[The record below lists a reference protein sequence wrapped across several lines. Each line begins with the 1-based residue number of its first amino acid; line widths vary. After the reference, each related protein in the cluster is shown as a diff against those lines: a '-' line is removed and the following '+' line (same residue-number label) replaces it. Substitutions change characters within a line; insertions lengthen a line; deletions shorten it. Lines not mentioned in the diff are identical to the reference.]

1 MFRRLRSLFGRR
13 AVEPAGPRVAGR
25 AGDIDRELVAILLR
39 VYELHDRGT
48 RQELVFEM
56 GRRLGEEFT
65 VPQNDDAR
73 AHLRAIVRKA
83 QNTGTLENLRDAL
96 KVVVPD
102 DIMAAWFT
110 LAVTVLTSP
119 PSVTRVPADLMLDL
133 VRELRA
139 HQPEGFGRT
148 AVYQYLAERSSGGR
162 PLHARTL
169 PQVLRK
175 LYDART
181 PATDSGAP
189 RADLLR
195 FVHLLADEP
204 GGSRRLA
211 ALLARVL
218 DGDGREGRPAAP
230 AVPPASAKRQVIIQI
245 RVEEEDAPDLPASR
259 RRYSLR
265 GYHYERVGDA
275 KPVFLGSRD
284 VPELFTG
291 EELASSGCGFLAAWK
306 EPADA
311 ARDASKRVEF
321 LLPHSL
327 LGSPLDSW
335 QVDSAGVPVGHSC
348 QVVVRSLTR
357 YQNSWTHDEW
367 FRRWKTLDRDCVPGD
382 ALERIGWMGKDEPA
396 APWSSLSGTYPP
408 LRLTRA
414 ADVAHWLSTH
424 DDLCCLGL
432 GASYDD
438 QLIRKAVDYALLWDG
453 IPVMVWRRDA
463 GDDPGPLLDVLRG
476 SGPPA
481 LLADLP
487 ASVYRARRRGRDDE
501 DSVHNQITLLWD
513 DPTLVFHG
521 QDQQM
526 SGTSGAG
533 EGAA

>member
-13 AVEPAGPRVAGR
+13 EVEPARPYVAGR
-25 AGDIDRELVAILLR
+25 AWDTDRRLVAILFR
-39 VYELHDRGT
+39 IYELHDRGT
-48 RQELVFEM
+48 RQELVFET
-56 GRRLGEEFT
+56 GRRLGEEFS

-73 AHLRAIVRKA
+73 AHLRAIVRTA
-83 QNTGTLENLRDAL
+83 QSTGTLKELRDAL
-96 KVVVPD
+96 KVIVPD
-102 DIMAAWFT
+102 DIMATWFA

-119 PSVTRVPADLMLDL
+119 PSATGVPADLMLDL
-133 VRELRA
+133 VWELRA
-139 HQPEGFGRT
+139 HQPEGFART
-148 AVYQYLAERSSGGR
+148 AVHQYLVERSTEGR

-169 PQVLRK
+169 PQVLGK
-175 LYDART
+175 LYDARV
-181 PATDSGAP
+181 PATDPAAP
-189 RADLLR
+189 RTDVRRFLRLLT
-195 FVHLLADEP
+195 DEP
-204 GGSRRLA
+204 GGSKRLA
-211 ALLARVL
+211 ALLARAL
-218 DGDGREGRPAAP
+218 DGNGSEDRSAAA
-230 AVPPASAKRQVIIQI
+230 AVPPSSVKRQVIIQI
-245 RVEEEDAPDLPASR
+245 RVEEEGAPDVPPSR

-265 GYHYERVGDA
+265 GYHYERVDDA

-284 VPELFTG
+284 VPELYTG

-311 ARDASKRVEF
+311 ARDVSKRVEF

-335 QVDSAGVPVGHSC
+335 QVDEAGVPVGHSC

-382 ALERIGWMGKDEPA
+382 ALERIGWMGKDESA
-396 APWSSLSGTYPP
+396 GPWSCPIGTYPP

-414 ADVAHWLSTH
+414 GDVADWLSTH

-453 IPVMVWRRDA
+453 IPVMVWRRGA
-463 GDDPGPLLDVLRG
+463 SGDPRPLLDVLRG

-481 LLADLP
+481 RLTDLP
-487 ASVYRARRRGRDDE
+487 NSVYRARRRGRDA

-521 QDQQM
+521 QDRQM
-526 SGTSGAG
+526 SGTRGAG
-533 EGAA
+533 EGEA